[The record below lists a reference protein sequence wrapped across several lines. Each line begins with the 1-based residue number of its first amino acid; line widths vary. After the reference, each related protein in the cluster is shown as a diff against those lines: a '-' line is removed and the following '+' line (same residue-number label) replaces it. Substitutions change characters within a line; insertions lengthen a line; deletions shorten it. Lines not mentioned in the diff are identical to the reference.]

1 MRKVL
6 LRWGESGAAAKDPSL
21 AWPIGLK
28 AFATAR
34 AARRPDNGGPAARTH
49 PMRPDL
55 DSLALFLRA
64 MEHGSLSKAA
74 AESHMVLSAA
84 SRRLAILEGQLGVA
98 LLNRTSRGVTPTG
111 AGESLAMHARQI
123 LRDVDRMRADLSDYA
138 QGATGRVRLHA
149 NASAMGQFLPDDVAS
164 FRQRYPEIRVSV
176 EEHRSVYIVQAIRD
190 RQADVG
196 VITSEAADP
205 ALHFIP
211 YRTDRLVAIVRQKH
225 PWRGREVSFEELLDF
240 DFVGLEDDS
249 AISRTMEDAAMSA
262 RKVLRLR
269 VRVKS
274 FEAVCRM
281 IEAGMGVGIL
291 PEGAAV
297 AYRKEMKLRFINL
310 TDAWA
315 SRRMYLCTRQE
326 ALSFPQRRLVDHL
339 LARGM
344 N

>member
-1 MRKVL
+1 
-6 LRWGESGAAAKDPSL
+6 
-21 AWPIGLK
+21 
-28 AFATAR
+28 
-34 AARRPDNGGPAARTH
+34 
-49 PMRPDL
+49 
-55 DSLALFLRA
+55 
-64 MEHGSLSKAA
+64 
-74 AESHMVLSAA
+74 
-84 SRRLAILEGQLGVA
+84 
-98 LLNRTSRGVTPTG
+98 
-111 AGESLAMHARQI
+111 
-123 LRDVDRMRADLSDYA
+123 
-138 QGATGRVRLHA
+138 
-149 NASAMGQFLPDDVAS
+149 
-164 FRQRYPEIRVSV
+164 
-176 EEHRSVYIVQAIRD
+176 VYIVQAIRD

-205 ALHFIP
+205 ALNFIP

-297 AYRKEMKLRFINL
+297 TYRKEMKLRFINL

-344 N
+344 P

>member
-1 MRKVL
+1 M
-6 LRWGESGAAAKDPSL
+6 S
-21 AWPIGLK
+21 
-28 AFATAR
+28 AR
-34 AARRPDNGGPAARTH
+34 GPDARPHNENA
-49 PMRPDL
+49 MRPDL

-64 MEHGSLSKAA
+64 IEHGSLSKAA

-84 SRRLAILEGQLGVA
+84 SRRLAILESQLGVG
-98 LLNRTSRGVTPTG
+98 LLNRSSRGVTPTG

-211 YRTDRLVAIVRQKH
+211 YRTDRLVAIAPQKH
-225 PWRGREVSFEELLDF
+225 PLRGREVSFEEMLDF

-297 AYRKEMKLRFINL
+297 TYRKEMKLRFINL

-344 N
+344 P